1 MREIPNDQRLRR
13 RVQESKTRVLCN
25 VFYLSVEGIPTTV
38 LSKVYFYLYAI
49 QAVFALPPKC
59 GPGKYCTVSPI
70 FLVARV
76 YKPSLESMSAISK

>member
-13 RVQESKTRVLCN
+13 RVQERKTRVLCN
-25 VFYLSVEGIPTTV
+25 AFYLSVEGIPTTV

-49 QAVFALPPKC
+49 QAVFTLPPKC
-59 GPGKYCTVSPI
+59 GSGKYCTAPPI
-70 FLVARV
+70 SLVASL